1 MRNASKLSCLLLFF
15 LCQLLSAHNHDELT
29 VALTTSTV
37 SSSCRPDNDNAGAV
51 DILGGGCDSD
61 SGTTVDMDDGVD
73 INTRNLI
80 LRFLD
85 SSFDTPADDYTFHVQ
100 GFRWHFMSLVRDSLR
115 LERLAKHYLS
125 KITDAREG
133 EDAGASFDDLEQ
145 AANYVVNF
153 NMAGFFRIQ
162 TGLFDK
168 FLREHLCDKD
178 SIGPFVEGGNV
189 AAETDAFKKV
199 VDQVDEYR
207 VESENLGRVLY
218 QRAKAATNLSNSPQQ
233 KQQLLGDVT
242 RLSRQLADQLSPMR
256 NLQETLIVPAIS
268 RVVPSKVQKS
278 FNSKVLR
285 NLGLLESRLHLVG
298 MHDAVWESGVEEE
311 REKFETEIPYVARMM
326 IERWRKSLYI
336 PKAGALDYGYQS
348 AV

>member
-1 MRNASKLSCLLLFF
+1 V
-15 LCQLLSAHNHDELT
+15 SAHNHDELT
-29 VALTTSTV
+29 VASASSTIA
-37 SSSCRPDNDNAGAV
+37 SSSRPDHDNAGAV
-51 DILGGGCDSD
+51 DILRGGYNSD
-61 SGTTVDMDDGVD
+61 SCSGSGITVDMDDGVD
-73 INTRNLI
+73 INTRNTI

-85 SSFDTPADDYTFHVQ
+85 SFDAPAEDYTFHVQ
-100 GFRWHFMSLVRDSLR
+100 GFRWHFMSLVRDSRR

-125 KITDAREG
+125 EITGGREG
-133 EDAGASFDDLEQ
+133 DDAGAGIDDLEQ
-145 AANYVVNF
+145 AANFVVNF

-168 FLREHLCDKD
+168 FLREHLCQED

-189 AAETDAFKKV
+189 AAETDAFKKI

-218 QRAKAATNLSNSPQQ
+218 QRAKAATNPSTSSQQ

-242 RLSRQLADQLSPMR
+242 RLSRQLAEQLSPMR
-256 NLQETLIVPAIS
+256 NLQEILIVPAIS
-268 RVVPSKVQKS
+268 RVVPSKMQKS
-278 FNSKVLR
+278 FNNKVLR